1 MRFPF
6 ISLPLIYI
14 RLLSFWVL
22 VFFLERLLHVL
33 YFIDRLPSSNA
44 IDILNIFSNSIRLDL
59 SMAAYL
65 VSFPLIIGILHLFV
79 GEKFRSK
86 LIFDVYQYVF
96 TTILLFIGFVN
107 LNLYREWGTKIN
119 YKALSTFYQFPYEV
133 AISGFTIA
141 LLMPFLMYIILGF
154 LVFKLNKVFNASI
167 NPQPFKNKIF
177 QKIFLSITLLGIN
190 ILFIRGGWQLT
201 PINVSMAQYSTI
213 PVYNHLSTNTQWQLM
228 QNIYF
233 ELKPLKSRYI
243 YFSENKV
250 KELLHE
256 EKEKESTI
264 SILKPTVK
272 DPNIVLII
280 LESFTADLIESLGG
294 ESGITPNME
303 KIIKQGVLFKNI
315 YSSGDRTERGIIAI
329 LSSFPSQATRSI
341 IRDSQKQTHL
351 PSISQELKKKNYH
364 TSFYYGGESEF
375 FGLKSYL
382 LTHDFDDVVDKN
394 VFNSKDFNSK
404 WGAHDGVL
412 FERHLM
418 DLPKFKQ
425 PFFTTILTLSNH
437 EPFEIP
443 IPQKYPGNSLSDL
456 FRNTAYYTDL
466 CLGDYFRKAK
476 LQPWYDNTLFVIIA
490 DHGHRLPSDK
500 YQIWD
505 YQRHRIPLLFYG
517 NVLREEAR
525 GTTKDV
531 YGSQTDVAQT
541 IYNQLNIKAKPNYWS
556 KDLLSSSS
564 NKRFAFYNWDNGFG
578 LVGNDFTLSYD
589 ESAKKLIDFKTRN
602 PEMGKD
608 EKLNFAKAYMQ
619 KIFSQYM
626 GF

>member
-22 VFFLERLLHVL
+22 VFFLERLLHVF
-33 YFIDRLPSSNA
+33 YFIDRLPSNNA

-65 VSFPLIIGILHLFV
+65 VSLPLIIGILHLFV

-96 TTILLFIGFVN
+96 TTILLLIGFVN

-141 LLMPFLMYIILGF
+141 LVMPFLMYIILGF

-201 PINVSMAQYSTI
+201 PINVSMAQYSTV

-250 KELLHE
+250 EELLHE

-382 LTHDFDDVVDKN
+382 LTHDFDDVV
-394 VFNSKDFNSK
+394 
-404 WGAHDGVL
+404 
-412 FERHLM
+412 
-418 DLPKFKQ
+418 
-425 PFFTTILTLSNH
+425 
-437 EPFEIP
+437 
-443 IPQKYPGNSLSDL
+443 
-456 FRNTAYYTDL
+456 
-466 CLGDYFRKAK
+466 
-476 LQPWYDNTLFVIIA
+476 
-490 DHGHRLPSDK
+490 
-500 YQIWD
+500 
-505 YQRHRIPLLFYG
+505 
-517 NVLREEAR
+517 
-525 GTTKDV
+525 
-531 YGSQTDVAQT
+531 
-541 IYNQLNIKAKPNYWS
+541 
-556 KDLLSSSS
+556 
-564 NKRFAFYNWDNGFG
+564 
-578 LVGNDFTLSYD
+578 
-589 ESAKKLIDFKTRN
+589 
-602 PEMGKD
+602 
-608 EKLNFAKAYMQ
+608 
-619 KIFSQYM
+619 
-626 GF
+626 

>member
-22 VFFLERLLHVL
+22 VFFLERLLHVF
-33 YFIDRLPSSNA
+33 YFIDRLPSNNA

-65 VSFPLIIGILHLFV
+65 VSLPLIIGILHLFV

-96 TTILLFIGFVN
+96 TTILLLIGFVN

-141 LLMPFLMYIILGF
+141 LVMPFLMYIILGF

-201 PINVSMAQYSTI
+201 PINVSMAQYSTV

-264 SILKPTVK
+264 SILKPAVK

-280 LESFTADLIESLGG
+280 LESFTAGLIESLGG

-466 CLGDYFRKAK
+466 CLGDYFQKAK

-517 NVLREEAR
+517 NVLREEAQ

-541 IYNQLNIKAKPNYWS
+541 IYNQLHIKAKPNYWS

-564 NKRFAFYNWDNGFG
+564 TKRFAFYNWDNGFG

-602 PEMGKD
+602 PEMHKD

-619 KIFSQYM
+619 QIFSQYM
-626 GF
+626 GY

>member
-1 MRFPF
+1 MRFSF
-6 ISLPLIYI
+6 LSLPLIYV
-14 RLLSFWVL
+14 RLLSFWIL
-22 VFFLERLLHVL
+22 VFFLERLLHVF
-33 YFIDRLPSSNA
+33 YFIYRLPSKNP
-44 IDILNIFSNSIRLDL
+44 IDILHIFSNSIRLDL

-65 VSFPLIIGILHLFV
+65 VSFPLIIGILHLFFS
-79 GEKFRSK
+79 EKLRSK
-86 LIFDVYQYVF
+86 LIFDVYQYF
-96 TTILLFIGFVN
+96 FITILLLIGFVN

-119 YKALSTFYQFPYEV
+119 YKALVTFYQFPYEV

-141 LLMPFLMYIILGF
+141 MLMPFLLYMILGF
-154 LVFKLNKVFNASI
+154 LVFKLNKAYNRSI
-167 NPQPFKNKIF
+167 HPIPYNNKIF

-201 PINVSMAQYSTI
+201 PINVSMAQYSTVPI
-213 PVYNHLSTNTQWQLM
+213 YNHLSTNTQWQLM

-233 ELKPLKSRYI
+233 ESQPLKSRYS
-243 YFSENKV
+243 YFSETKV
-250 KELLHE
+250 EELLHE
-256 EKEKESTI
+256 DKEKDTTI

-294 ESGITPNME
+294 ETGITPNIE
-303 KIIKQGVLFKNI
+303 KIISQGVLFKNI
-315 YSSGDRTERGIIAI
+315 YSSGDRTERGIVAI

-341 IRDSQKQTHL
+341 IREHQKQAHL
-351 PSISQELKKKNYH
+351 PSISQEFKKRNYH

-382 LTHDFDDVVDKN
+382 LTHDVDTIVDKN
-394 VFNSKDFNSK
+394 VFNTKDFNSK

-412 FERHLM
+412 FERHLK
-418 DLPKFKQ
+418 DLPRVSQ

-443 IPQKYPGNSLSDL
+443 IAKKYPGTSLSDL

-466 CLGDYFRKAK
+466 CLGHYLRKAK
-476 LQPWYDNTLFVIIA
+476 LQPWYDNTLFVIVA

-505 YQRHRIPLLFYG
+505 HQRHRIPLLFYG
-517 NVLREEAR
+517 NVLREEAK

-531 YGSQTDVAQT
+531 YGSQTDIAQT
-541 IYNQLNIKAKPNYWS
+541 LYNQLNIEAAPNYWS
-556 KDLLSSSS
+556 KDLLSSAPT
-564 NKRFAFYNWDNGFG
+564 KRFAFYNWDNGFG
-578 LVGNDFTLSYD
+578 LIGNDFTLSYD
-589 ESAKKLIDFKTRN
+589 ESAKKVIDFKNHHSTADK
-602 PEMGKD
+602 ED
-608 EKLNFAKAYMQ
+608 KLNFAKAYMQ
-619 KIFSQYM
+619 KIFNQYM
-626 GF
+626 GY